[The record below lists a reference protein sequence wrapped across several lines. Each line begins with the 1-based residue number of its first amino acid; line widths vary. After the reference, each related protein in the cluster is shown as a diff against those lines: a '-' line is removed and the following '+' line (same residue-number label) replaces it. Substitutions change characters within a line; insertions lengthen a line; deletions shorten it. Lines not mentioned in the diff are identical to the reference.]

1 MKWGMDIKCMKTKIR
16 KLFLVV
22 GWRGG
27 AAYQR
32 RGEKWTEVAAH
43 GGRTACRTAGWSAVS
58 TALLHDGRHALLV
71 LPLVLLVELSGLT
84 VGRTVGVRLIK
95 QGLTRRRET
104 LGNVHFI
111 QVLKNGGI

>member
-16 KLFLVV
+16 KLFFWWWV
-22 GWRGG
+22 GGGG

-32 RGEKWTEVAAH
+32 RGEKWTEMAAH

-111 QVLKNGGI
+111 QVMKN